1 MINVLWTIVAGQR
14 FNFKDP
20 KAQRLMELLNRYEV
34 DLIKSVKKKFLKKE
48 KKTKSHQQDIQVEVC
63 VAVRTSL
70 VGPRGLPDAWAE
82 CADQDHQGV
91 ASNVP

>member
-34 DLIKSVKKKFLKKE
+34 DLIKSVKKSFKKR
-48 KKTKSHQQDIQVEVC
+48 KPKSDQQDIQVEVC

-70 VGPRGLPDAWAE
+70 VGPHGLPDAWPE
-82 CADQDHQGV
+82 CADKDHRGV